1 VCVLQVTDA
10 NERAMQ
16 LRALVSSAD
25 SSRNWDLRCRVR
37 AGLIGFIQARYPE
50 CLPQTR
56 VEVGDRRQA
65 PEQSPPVHSPKATP

>member
-56 VEVGDRRQA
+56 VELESKNG
-65 PEQSPPVHSPKATP
+65 EPPDKSTAAA